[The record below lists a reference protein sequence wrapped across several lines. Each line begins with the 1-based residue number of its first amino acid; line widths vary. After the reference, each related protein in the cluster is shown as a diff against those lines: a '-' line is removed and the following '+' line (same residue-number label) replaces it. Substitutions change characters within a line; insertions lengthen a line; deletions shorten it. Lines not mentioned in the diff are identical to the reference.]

1 MAKIQPENIV
11 RGDLSDRSN
20 IFKLWQIG
28 IMVAATSGAIL
39 PGNSAIAQIV
49 PDNTLGAEKT
59 VVTPNV
65 DIKGVLS
72 DRIDGGA
79 IRSTNLF
86 HSFLEFNVREGRGAY
101 FNNPAGIESIFSR
114 VTGNNA
120 SNIYGKL
127 GVLGN
132 ANLFLLN
139 PNGIIFGPNAS
150 LDIKGSFVG
159 STANSLNFGG
169 GKEFSAT
176 NPTAPPL
183 LTVAVPLG
191 VQFNQ
196 QQPSAIANSGNLS
209 VGTGQNLTLLGGT
222 VVSTGQLSAPGG
234 QVSVAAVPGS
244 SVVNLNSSAQL
255 LNIDTSSIGTGEGS
269 SSLTELFANRDQ
281 RSYPGLT
288 LNNNGQ
294 VELAGSGLPVVDG
307 DVVAKNVTAQTATL
321 TAHHNLTLVESQIGT
336 TGDLNLLAGDTV
348 RVRDSVANP
357 FVAQA
362 GGKLLV
368 QGRQRVDIFALN
380 NPNSGLFSGG
390 DLVLRSANTVGGDA
404 HYWAGG
410 NFRIEQLDGSPGNL
424 FSPYDP
430 IVLANGNVTLADYTG
445 ASLHILAGGSVNLG
459 NVTINALD
467 STANTINPTNPTS
480 TPNLAT
486 VTLLDG
492 TSLTI
497 NGSTQPTLDVRSG
510 IDWTQLGGLPKNQVI
525 GTVNPLPQFDLP
537 LTVTTADIS
546 IATVTSN
553 SPNSLVFLTNRYN
566 RNATALPNGS
576 ITIGNI
582 NAVVTIDDN
591 NAGNVIVDALGD
603 IKTTGF
609 INTFVPAGQNGNAG
623 NIRLFSEKGLI
634 DTTRGTLN
642 ASTGTGSGG
651 NVTLIADKDISTA
664 EIKTFSTS
672 GNSRDISIT
681 SLNGS
686 INTTADK
693 LISSTDKGSAGN
705 ITLNAQAGGISI
717 GEIETFANQGTAGNV
732 DIDAFGDVN
741 VNRSITA
748 ISKSDSSDFR
758 KININ
763 SSQGKVSLSNAGLST
778 TNTGS
783 GFAGDIRITGKNIEI
798 NQSNIESKGVV
809 GRIFIGTPN
818 TESVTTRNST
828 VNIETLP
835 GVTTTF
841 EPTQGEGI
849 DIQGRVIQI
858 LDSILTAK
866 TQSTAPPSSISVNAT
881 GPLTLTNSSINSRVD
896 NASAGSQIVQD
907 YTPIVSMKGSNVTLT
922 NITVDA
928 STIGLG
934 KAADVSITARDGGNV
949 AITNSYLRTSTKT
962 NSSTSTAGNIS
973 VIGGSE
979 ISLNRSILDAS
990 TFGAANGGNIFLE
1003 NRSGSIKLL
1012 GGSSIFTS
1020 VETKNTSGNG
1030 GILNI
1035 KADSLTIEN
1044 SIAKASSDG
1053 LGRAGNVLVDA
1064 RFVLLRGTNPSTNFR
1079 DLPNGTITTGLLA
1092 EATQVNGSAGDLRIT
1107 TDELRIENGAAA
1119 TVSSPRGQ
1127 AGNLKIYA
1135 HKIFLDNGGLFATTG
1150 LEGSQ
1155 AVGANIFLLGKETNR
1170 DEAEKNL
1177 QLQINAGK
1185 LRGESLPGSPLNFLL
1200 LRNGSLIEANA
1211 NNFAKGGNIAINTQL
1226 LLALP
1231 PNKNDD
1237 NDISANA
1244 KQGTGG
1250 LVAIKATPLGV
1261 YGIEFRKQ
1269 QTDLNDITAN
1279 SESGLAGIV
1288 SLGLPDVDP
1297 SRGLIQLPENLG
1309 DSSKLI
1315 AQSCPVGG
1323 QRATSQF
1330 VVTGRG
1336 GLPPNPG
1343 SALSSGALVG
1353 NAGEQSSLTS
1363 SSPTPTVEAQGV
1375 NIGPK
1380 GEIILTANPSKLA
1393 SYSSWQR
1400 FTGCNEK

>member
-1 MAKIQPENIV
+1 MANIQPENMV

-20 IFKLWQIG
+20 IFKFSQIG

-39 PGNSAIAQIV
+39 SGNSAIAQIV

-196 QQPSAIANSGNLS
+196 QQPSAIANSANLS

-255 LNIDTSSIGTGEGS
+255 LNIGTSSIGIGEGS
-269 SSLTELFANRDQ
+269 SSLTELLVNSEQ

-288 LNNNGQ
+288 LNSNGQ
-294 VELAGSGLPVVDG
+294 VELAGSGLPVVNG

-362 GGKLLV
+362 GGQLLV
-368 QGRQRVDIFALN
+368 QGKQGVDIFALN
-380 NPNSGLFSGG
+380 HPSSGLFSGG

-430 IVLANGNVTLADYTG
+430 VVLANGNVTLGDYTG

-459 NVTINALD
+459 NVTINAPD
-467 STANTINPTNPTS
+467 KTANTINPTS

-497 NGSTQPTLDVRSG
+497 NGNAQQTLDVRSG
-510 IDWTQLGGLPKNQVI
+510 IDWTQFGGFPGNQVI
-525 GTVNPLPQFDLP
+525 DTVNPRPQFDVP
-537 LTVTTADIS
+537 PTVTTANIS
-546 IATVTSN
+546 IASVNNN
-553 SPNSLVFLTNRYN
+553 SSNSLVFLTNRYN
-566 RNATALPNGS
+566 RNATALPNGI

-582 NAVVTIDDN
+582 NVIVIN
-591 NAGNVIVDALGD
+591 NTTQGNVIVDALGD
-603 IKTTGF
+603 INTTGE

-623 NIRLFSEKGLI
+623 NISLFSENGLI
-634 DTTRGTLN
+634 NTTTGILN
-642 ASTGTGSGG
+642 ASTETGFGG
-651 NVTLIADKDISTA
+651 DVTLIADKDISTA
-664 EIKTFSTS
+664 EIRSFSTNGDS
-672 GNSRDISIT
+672 RNISITSRNGSITTEGTLDASTVTGFGGNVILDADKDISTAGIRSFSKNGNSRDISIT
-681 SLNGS
+681 SRNGL
-686 INTTADK
+686 INTTAGK
-693 LISSTDKGSAGN
+693 LISSTENVFAGN
-705 ITLNAQAGGISI
+705 ITLNALAGGISI
-717 GEIETFANQGTAGNV
+717 GEIETFANLGTAGNV
-732 DIDAFGDVN
+732 NIDAFRDVN
-741 VNRSITA
+741 VINRSITA
-748 ISKSDSSDFR
+748 TSNSDSSDFR
-758 KININ
+758 IININ
-763 SSQGKVSLSNAGLST
+763 SSQGKVSLNNAGLST

-783 GFAGDIRITGKNIEI
+783 GFAGDISINGKSIEI
-798 NQSNIESKGVV
+798 NQSNIQSEGVV
-809 GRIFIGTPN
+809 GRIFIGN
-818 TESVTTRNST
+818 TKTANNITIQNSSVST
-828 VNIETLP
+828 VRNVNSNLLPNPDDGIEIFSNGEIKIESSLLTAATILP
-835 GVTTTF
+835 AQAPPGSISLKATGAVA
-841 EPTQGEGI
+841 I
-849 DIQGRVIQI
+849 K
-858 LDSILTAK
+858 DSII
-866 TQSTAPPSSISVNAT
+866 SSRVLEGAGGQEIEFTPTISLIGSSVN
-881 GPLTLTNSSINSRVD
+881 
-896 NASAGSQIVQD
+896 
-907 YTPIVSMKGSNVTLT
+907 VTDSV
-922 NITVDA
+922 ITA
-928 STIGLG
+928 STLSKLRPAGDVIVRAASVVLSGNKYPDLTKLGAETGSEVPPVGLS
-934 KAADVSITARDGGNV
+934 AQATQVETI
-949 AITNSYLRTSTKT
+949 
-962 NSSTSTAGNIS
+962 AGNI
-973 VIGGSE
+973 
-979 ISLNRSILDAS
+979 
-990 TFGAANGGNIFLE
+990 
-1003 NRSGSIKLL
+1003 
-1012 GGSSIFTS
+1012 
-1020 VETKNTSGNG
+1020 
-1030 GILNI
+1030 GI
-1035 KADSLTIEN
+1035 A
-1044 SIAKASSDG
+1044 
-1053 LGRAGNVLVDA
+1053 
-1064 RFVLLRGTNPSTNFR
+1064 
-1079 DLPNGTITTGLLA
+1079 
-1092 EATQVNGSAGDLRIT
+1092 
-1107 TDELRIENGAAA
+1107 TDELRIENGSSV
-1119 TVSSPRGQ
+1119 TVSSEKGQ
-1127 AGNLKIYA
+1127 AGNVVIFAEKIR
-1135 HKIFLDNGGLFATTG
+1135 LDNGTLRATTG

-1155 AVGANIFLLGKETNR
+1155 AVGANIFLLGKETNG
-1170 DEAEKNL
+1170 DEANEAVINL
-1177 QLQINAGK
+1177 VSQIDKGE
-1185 LRGESLPGSPLNFLL
+1185 LSGESLPGSSIDFLL

-1211 NNFAKGGNIAINTQL
+1211 NDFAKGGNIAINTRL

-1231 PNKNDD
+1231 PNNNDD

-1250 LVAIKATPLGV
+1250 LVAIKGTPLGI

-1269 QTDLNDITAN
+1269 QTDLNDITAT

-1288 SLGLPDVDP
+1288 SIGLPDVDP
-1297 SRGLIQLPENLG
+1297 SRGLIQLPEDLG

-1363 SSPTPTVEAQGV
+1363 SSPVPTVEAQGV